1 MNKKTGALR
10 GATGTDLASLT
21 SILRDRNHR
30 YGDKLIN
37 RDIVDIVDILAFIAD
52 GRIDMALYFEPDK
65 ARSLGDATREVML
78 YETICANCH
87 GADGHLIASMESLG
101 DFARDHFQETLH
113 KMFNGHPAERMPP
126 FRFIDARRVG
136 DLFAYIRIL
145 PAKNLAASIV
155 RGGRLYDH
163 WLKETGGEAPT
174 YRHPAYPKE
183 MPQAT
188 SPITNW
194 RCKECHGWDYMG
206 RDGQYGKGPHRTGI
220 KGIRAL
226 AGGDPQSVV
235 YLLTDANHRYLSTR
249 WSTGPSNIKI

>member
-37 RDIVDIVDILAFIAD
+37 RDIVDILAFIAD

-101 DFARDHFQETLH
+101 DFARDHFQETLQ
-113 KMFNGHPAERMPP
+113 RTWL
-126 FRFIDARRVG
+126 RRLLEG
-136 DLFAYIRIL
+136 DV
-145 PAKNLAASIV
+145 STT
-155 RGGRLYDH
+155 
-163 WLKETGGEAPT
+163 TG
-174 YRHPAYPKE
+174 
-183 MPQAT
+183 
-188 SPITNW
+188 
-194 RCKECHGWDYMG
+194 
-206 RDGQYGKGPHRTGI
+206 
-220 KGIRAL
+220 
-226 AGGDPQSVV
+226 
-235 YLLTDANHRYLSTR
+235 
-249 WSTGPSNIKI
+249 